1 MTKDKRT
8 TADESGYAS
17 INGLNMYYKIHGTGR
32 PLVLL
37 HGALSATDTSFGK
50 FLPSLARTRQVI
62 SIEQQA
68 HGNTADA
75 DRPLT
80 IKQMADDTVALLRQ
94 LNIKNADFFGYG
106 MGAGIAL
113 HIAVRH
119 PDLVRKLVVAS
130 VTYNNSGFRPGLL
143 AGMENLK
150 PENLAE
156 TPWQEEYARIAPNP
170 EDWPTLVDKVKQLDL
185 HIPDLPAEAIQ
196 SIKAPTLVIIGD
208 SDIVR
213 PEHAV
218 EMFRLL
224 GGVPEDIA
232 SLSYSRLAVLP
243 GTTHVEFVDRSDWLI
258 PMVTEFL
265 DAPMPE
271 AK

>member
-1 MTKDKRT
+1 MTQGEC
-8 TADESGYAS
+8 ANV
-17 INGLNMYYKIHGTGR
+17 NGLNMYYEIHGTGK

-50 FLPSLARTRQVI
+50 LLPSLARTRQII

-68 HGNTADA
+68 HGHTADV

-80 IKQMADDTVALLRQ
+80 IKQMEDDTVALLRH
-94 LNIKNADFFGYG
+94 LNIENADFFGYS

-113 HIAVRH
+113 YIAIYH

-150 PENLAE
+150 PENLAG

-170 EDWPTLVDKVKQLDL
+170 KNWPTLVEKVKQLNL
-185 HIPDLPAEAIQ
+185 HISDLPAKAIQ
-196 SIKAPTLVIIGD
+196 SIKAPTLVIKGD

-213 PEHAV
+213 PEHVV

-224 GGVPEDIA
+224 GGVPEDIS
-232 SLSYSRLAVLP
+232 SLSQSKLAVLP
-243 GTTHVEFVDRSDWLI
+243 GNNSCDGCGPLRLAH
-258 PMVTEFL
+258 PMITEFL

-271 AK
+271 

>member
-170 EDWPTLVDKVKQLDL
+170 EDWPTLV
-185 HIPDLPAEAIQ
+185 
-196 SIKAPTLVIIGD
+196 IIGD

-232 SLSYSRLAVLP
+232 NLSQSQFAVLP